1 MYQDGVKR
9 EEREIDG
16 DLYLIAYMNVSAA
29 LEMGDRIAKAI
40 APALAELKL
49 EAGVDFSL
57 VARLLS
63 KADGKAL
70 VAILRDAVKFVEVQ
84 PQGAQGVAPL
94 QASWENHFKG
104 RLDSLVR
111 FIRVFVEVQYGSFT
125 KLLVGAGGA

>member
-49 EAGVDFSL
+49 EDGVDFSL
-57 VARLLS
+57 VAKLLS
-63 KADGKAL
+63 KADGKTL
-70 VAILRDAVKFVEVQ
+70 VAILRDAVKFVELQ

-94 QASWENHFKG
+94 HASWENHFKG

-111 FIRVFVEVQYGSFT
+111 FVRAFIEIQYGSFT
-125 KLLVGAGGA
+125 KLLVRAGG